1 MTATAMPA
9 RPLSPTEAAAALR
22 AGGVLAY
29 PTEGVWGLG
38 CDPFDEAAVRLLLAL
53 KRRAV
58 VNGVFLVGA
67 DAAQF
72 DEGGGEEA
80 AEAEKEEAD
89 ARADQGRE
97 RQRGT
102 VREAVAQGDAVATN
116 VAGVT
121 AVMIEWSLSSLE

>member
-1 MTATAMPA
+1 MDDQQQAEPA
-9 RPLSPTEAAAALR
+9 GASQSQAGQILGSIAVALLIAAGVIAAVTYRLGPTSIAELR
-22 AGGVLAY
+22 AQEEVQ
-29 PTEGVWGLG
+29 E
-38 CDPFDEAAVRLLLAL
+38 EAEDQA
-53 KRRAV
+53 
-58 VNGVFLVGA
+58 
-67 DAAQF
+67 
-72 DEGGGEEA
+72 EEA